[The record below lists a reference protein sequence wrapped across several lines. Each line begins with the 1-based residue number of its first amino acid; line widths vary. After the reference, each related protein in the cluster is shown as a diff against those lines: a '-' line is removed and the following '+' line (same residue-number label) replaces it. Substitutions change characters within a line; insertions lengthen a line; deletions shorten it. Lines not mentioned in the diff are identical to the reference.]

1 MSTTLTP
8 PIFSIPFLLCL
19 GISLILIGFVGVFFY
34 QKITEQ
40 NHKISSMVDLISTM
54 AEELNY
60 IRSRVQSGGAVN
72 TIPVN
77 AVAMQQ
83 IPLFNSQP
91 VKSQDLINV
100 SDDDSD
106 NDSDSDEESDE
117 ESGEDN
123 DEEDDE
129 SDSDSDSDEEE
140 DEPENVRVINISDSL
155 LHSIEES
162 GEIEEIPS
170 EENDDVNDSSE
181 DEDNLVDDDDK
192 SSVSSEEERKVDV
205 VKLDEIME
213 EPQEFEP
220 VLEIDSTLLKSIHMT
235 FPTSENIDYK
245 KLSLNK
251 LRQIVSEKNLSSDSS
266 KLKKPELLKLLGVE

>member
-106 NDSDSDEESDE
+106 DDTDSDEESDE

-123 DEEDDE
+123 DDEDDE
-129 SDSDSDSDEEE
+129 SDSDSDEEE

-170 EENDDVNDSSE
+170 EENDDINDSSE
-181 DEDNLVDDDDK
+181 DEDNLVDDDYK

-205 VKLDEIME
+205 VKLDEKM
-213 EPQEFEP
+213 
-220 VLEIDSTLLKSIHMT
+220 
-235 FPTSENIDYK
+235 
-245 KLSLNK
+245 SLNK

>member
-1 MSTTLTP
+1 MSSLTP
-8 PIFSIPFLLCL
+8 ILSIPFLLSL

-60 IRSRVQSGGAVN
+60 IRSRFQSGGAVN
-72 TIPVN
+72 TLSSGSQAPI
-77 AVAMQQ
+77 Q

-91 VKSQDLINV
+91 VKSVDLIDV
-100 SDDDSD
+100 SDDEDDSEED
-106 NDSDSDEESDE
+106 EEDEESGDEDDDEESD
-117 ESGEDN
+117 
-123 DEEDDE
+123 
-129 SDSDSDSDEEE
+129 DSDSDEEE
-140 DEPENVRVINISDSL
+140 GEEENVRVINISDSL
-155 LHSIEES
+155 LHSTEEL
-162 GEIEEIPS
+162 GDVEEIPS
-170 EENDDVNDSSE
+170 EENDDMNDSSE
-181 DEDNLVDDDDK
+181 DEDDLDEDDK
-192 SSVSSEEERKVDV
+192 SSVVSELESKVEV
-205 VKLDEIME
+205 VKLNILME

-220 VLEIDSTLLKSIHMT
+220 ESLLDIDATLLKSIHMT

-266 KLKKPELLKLLGVE
+266 KLKKQDLFKLLGVE

>member
-1 MSTTLTP
+1 MSSLTP
-8 PIFSIPFLLCL
+8 ILSIPFLLSL

-60 IRSRVQSGGAVN
+60 IRSRVQSSSAVDALSGG
-72 TIPVN
+72 TN
-77 AVAMQQ
+77 AVTQ
-83 IPLFNSQP
+83 IPLFTHQP
-91 VKSQDLINV
+91 VKTDLINV
-100 SDDDSD
+100 SDDEDDDSE
-106 NDSDSDEESDE
+106 SDDEEDEESDE
-117 ESGEDN
+117 ESGDDD
-123 DEEDDE
+123 DEESD
-129 SDSDSDSDEEE
+129 DSDDEEE
-140 DEPENVRVINISDSL
+140 ENVKVINISESL
-155 LHSIEES
+155 LHSVEES
-162 GEIEEIPS
+162 GEVEEIPS
-170 EENDDVNDSSE
+170 ENNDDMNDSSE
-181 DEDNLVDDDDK
+181 DEDDLDEDDK
-192 SSVSSEEERKVDV
+192 SSVSSQEESKVAV

-251 LRQIVSEKNLSSDSS
+251 LRQIVSEKNLSSESS

>member
-1 MSTTLTP
+1 MSTLTP
-8 PIFSIPFLLCL
+8 ILSIPFLLSL

-72 TIPVN
+72 TLPSGS
-77 AVAMQQ
+77 QPPTQ
-83 IPLFNSQP
+83 IPLFNIQP
-91 VKSQDLINV
+91 AKSVDLINV
-100 SDDDSD
+100 SDDDD
-106 NDSDSDEESDE
+106 DSEDEEEEDDSGGDDDDEESD
-117 ESGEDN
+117 
-123 DEEDDE
+123 
-129 SDSDSDSDEEE
+129 DSDSDEEE
-140 DEPENVRVINISDSL
+140 DEEEEENVRVINISDSL
-155 LHSIEES
+155 LHSSQEL
-162 GEIEEIPS
+162 GDVEEIPS
-170 EENDDVNDSSE
+170 EENNDNDDMNDSSE
-181 DEDNLVDDDDK
+181 DDDDLDEDDK
-192 SSVSSEEERKVDV
+192 SSVVSEAESKVEV
-205 VKLDEIME
+205 VKLNEVME

-220 VLEIDSTLLKSIHMT
+220 ESLLDIDATLLKSIHMT